1 MHRRRARTVL
11 PVDSIV
17 TVTGIS
23 FLLRMTV
30 TPKVFLDFKPRKTR
44 VISVLLATL
53 ESSTFSDHVARP

>member
-1 MHRRRARTVL
+1 VL

-30 TPKVFLDFKPRKTR
+30 PEGLLDFNRATR
-44 VISVLLATL
+44 VISCCWRLWNPPP
-53 ESSTFSDHVARP
+53 S